1 MKVIKWEYRGGNT
14 FTAQINGGE
23 LVRTTEEKDV
33 WNPGG
38 RTGTVPVAVALCFV
52 PDPRIA
58 LAGQIAA
65 GLAIVPNSG
74 IISNAGE
81 AVANIAEISLKLA
94 DEILRQASKQQ
105 ITADN

>member
-1 MKVIKWEYRGGNT
+1 MKNIVWKRAATGDYDTTQYAEIHGGALWVGANC
-14 FTAQINGGE
+14 FE
-23 LVRTTEEKDV
+23 
-33 WNPGG
+33 
-38 RTGTVPVAVALCFV
+38 LCFV

-74 IISNAGE
+74 IISNTGE

-94 DEILRQASKQQ
+94 DEILRQAGEKQ
-105 ITADN
+105 ITAGN